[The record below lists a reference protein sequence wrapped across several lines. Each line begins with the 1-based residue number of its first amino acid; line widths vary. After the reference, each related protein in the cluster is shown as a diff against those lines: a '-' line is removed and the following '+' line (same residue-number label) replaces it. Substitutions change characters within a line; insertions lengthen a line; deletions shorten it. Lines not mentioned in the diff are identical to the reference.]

1 MVCPGYTRG
10 GRGRPIPRT
19 RNARTRAYISTV
31 SHSLSSGKFIR
42 ANIRDAVKVTL
53 FNVHPLR
60 ETSVHTHT
68 HARIVHLAR
77 RPTERT
83 RSRRSLLNHDTLF
96 NSLEKRRVQPSFPPP
111 PPPPHA
117 PSTSPLHTFPIWPSR
132 LNVGRRPRNRGIDGE
147 RNRFGSNRRRS
158 KKAEPRK
165 TREKEGKD
173 ERIETKVRGS
183 NSRGGLLRRVV
194 PREERPRHPIAVR
207 INAII
212 RGALE
217 RGCA

>member
-111 PPPPHA
+111 PSPSSSSCSFYFPPPHLSNLA
-117 PSTSPLHTFPIWPSR
+117 ESAERWPKTEES
-132 LNVGRRPRNRGIDGE
+132 RNRW
-147 RNRFGSNRRRS
+147 
-158 KKAEPRK
+158 
-165 TREKEGKD
+165 REKSIRLESKEIEEGRAEKNEGEGRERREDRD
-173 ERIETKVRGS
+173 ESSWE
-183 NSRGGLLRRVV
+183 
-194 PREERPRHPIAVR
+194 
-207 INAII
+207 
-212 RGALE
+212 
-217 RGCA
+217 

>member
-60 ETSVHTHT
+60 ETSVHTYTYTHT
-68 HARIVHLAR
+68 RTHRTPCA
-77 RPTERT
+77 PTNRT
-83 RSRRSLLNHDTLF
+83 NPLSTLLNHDTLF
-96 NSLEKRRVQPSFPPP
+96 NSLEKRRVQPSFPLLLLLLLL
-111 PPPPHA
+111 
-117 PSTSPLHTFPIWPSR
+117 PLPTFPIRPSR
-132 LNVGRRPRNRGIDGE
+132 LTLAEARRPSEESME

-158 KKAEPRK
+158 RKAEPRK
-165 TREKEGKD
+165 RREKEGKD

-194 PREERPRHPIAVR
+194 PREERP
-207 INAII
+207 
-212 RGALE
+212 GT
-217 RGCA
+217 